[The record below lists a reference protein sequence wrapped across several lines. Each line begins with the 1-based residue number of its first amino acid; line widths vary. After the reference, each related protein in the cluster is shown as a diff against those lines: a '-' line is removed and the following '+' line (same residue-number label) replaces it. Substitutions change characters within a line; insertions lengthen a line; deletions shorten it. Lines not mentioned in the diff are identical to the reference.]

1 MQLHQI
7 KPINKNKSKK
17 RVGRGGKRGTFSG
30 RGTKGQRARSGH
42 RIRPA
47 QRDLIQRLPKLR
59 GLKNKSLKAKATLVK
74 LRDLERKIKEG
85 VVNRKILI
93 ESGLI
98 KKSVKEIKIV
108 GDGKI
113 TKALTIEGIKIS
125 KSAENKIKKAGGAVK
140 NE

>member
-1 MQLHQI
+1 M
-7 KPINKNKSKK
+7 
-17 RVGRGGKRGTFSG
+17 
-30 RGTKGQRARSGH
+30 
-42 RIRPA
+42 
-47 QRDLIQRLPKLR
+47 
-59 GLKNKSLKAKATLVK
+59 KAKATLVK

-85 VVNRKILI
+85 AVNRKILI